1 MCKIWPDKT
10 LMSPSAKEDGS
21 EERWNKKKE
30 GHEGKKWAFSMKGTE
45 CQRWRTSGEESERS
59 DVVVVVVVVLQN
71 PHGLMIL
78 DGKMKT
84 GDWGLNP
91 LCRKCWEKKQNL
103 SSLSPR
109 DQDGCCTSGRE
120 TGADA
125 RGLSRA
131 FNLSF
136 CSVPAILQALQPR
149 LTNLVVSEML
159 IGGSGT

>member
-21 EERWNKKKE
+21 EERWNKKNE

-59 DVVVVVVVVLQN
+59 DVVGVVVVVLQN

-91 LCRKCWEKKQNL
+91 LCRKCWGKKNKT
-103 SSLSPR
+103 SALSPQETKTVVVPR
-109 DQDGCCTSGRE
+109 GGRQVLMRVDSHVHLISVS
-120 TGADA
+120 APCLRFSKRCN
-125 RGLSRA
+125 RGWQI
-131 FNLSF
+131 LSF
-136 CSVPAILQALQPR
+136 RRC
-149 LTNLVVSEML
+149 
-159 IGGSGT
+159 